1 MIHLTLSGMALASLS
16 DCGDGQPFPEVAAP
30 LPGTEAPSTNAGI
43 FRYEN
48 SGLVTDVSYNA
59 ANYTFTV
66 DNLGFDGA
74 STYQSAD
81 VPLLNL
87 GTTRVFA
94 ADAVVND
101 PLTGE
106 PISQINPY
114 RALYGDSRNQVDGEA
129 RTSFAI
135 VRNPSYG
142 SGGFVYE
149 RNGGVVIPT
158 TGQAKLTG
166 QYAGVCVSDN
176 PNYLEYTTGNMSMDI
191 EFEGFNANDANDAN
205 DAVKG
210 RITDRRATIE
220 NGDAVTMLPNVER
233 IIGLSSALTENGEIT
248 SDVYST
254 DETGTFNGIL
264 AGDTT
269 KSQGGEIVGI
279 ITLNSNDS
287 TVWETGGAILYR

>member
-1 MIHLTLSGMALASLS
+1 MIHLTLSGMALAALS
-16 DCGDGQPFPEVAAP
+16 DCGDGQPFPEVGAP
-30 LPGTEAPSTNAGI
+30 LPGTEAPSPDAGI
-43 FRYEN
+43 FRYED

-74 STYQSAD
+74 STYQRAD

-158 TGQAKLTG
+158 TGQAKFTG

-191 EFEGFNANDANDAN
+191 DFEGFNAN

-220 NGDAVTMLPNVER
+220 NGDAVTLLPNVER
-233 IIGLSSALTENGEIT
+233 IIGLSSALNENGEIT

-269 KSQGGEIVGI
+269 KSQGEEIVGI

-287 TVWETGGAILYR
+287 QFGRQVERFCTDDLA